1 VKVEL
6 ELDETV
12 TRENAEAL
20 DHVIS
25 LLRAAGYIVS
35 RWEEKRDVVG
45 ATIKKEKE

>member
-1 VKVEL
+1 
-6 ELDETV
+6 
-12 TRENAEAL
+12 L